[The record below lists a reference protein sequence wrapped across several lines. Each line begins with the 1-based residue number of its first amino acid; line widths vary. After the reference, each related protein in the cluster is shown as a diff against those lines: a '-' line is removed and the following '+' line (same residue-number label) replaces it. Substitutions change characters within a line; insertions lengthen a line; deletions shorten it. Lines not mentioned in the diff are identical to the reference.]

1 MLLAAVY
8 IQEPLPALAAF
19 DRLPFTMDV
28 HVTQGPELPPT
39 QRADKLLL
47 AGLKL

>member
-28 HVTQGPELPPT
+28 HVTQGHELPPT
-39 QRADKLLL
+39 QRGDERLL
-47 AGLKL
+47 AGVKL